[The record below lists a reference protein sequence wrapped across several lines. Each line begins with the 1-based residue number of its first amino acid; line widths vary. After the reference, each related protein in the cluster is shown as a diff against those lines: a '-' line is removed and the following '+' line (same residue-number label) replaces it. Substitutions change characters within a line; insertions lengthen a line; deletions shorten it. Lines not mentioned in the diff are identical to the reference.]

1 MNQTSLKASKPASP
15 SRRKASRR
23 ASADTAKPAERL
35 LTASMFAVTLLVIG
49 LFLVQQLMPTH

>member
-1 MNQTSLKASKPASP
+1 MTQTPQKASRPASP
-15 SRRKASRR
+15 SRRKASSR
-23 ASADTAKPAERL
+23 ASAETAKPAERL